1 MADEQND
8 TRNDQPEASTPAE
21 PAAEPAP
28 TETAP
33 ADRAPVEPAEQL
45 PPKERRRRAR
55 SAHSGQARPAR
66 SPKERAAERGE
77 ARRKKAVARRSWR
90 QRQRERRRAAGDTA
104 GPAVTA
110 PVAEEGGG
118 RPRVRQGVV
127 VSDKAQKTITIRID
141 VTRRHRTYKK
151 IVRSSS
157 TLHVHDERDEAHE
170 GDTVR
175 VVESRPLSARKRW
188 RLVEVLERAR

>member
-1 MADEQND
+1 MTDEQND
-8 TRNDQPEASTPAE
+8 KQSDQPEASTPE
-21 PAAEPAP
+21 RPAAADPAP
-28 TETAP
+28 AT
-33 ADRAPVEPAEQL
+33 PAEQL
-45 PPKERRRRAR
+45 PPKQRRRRAR
-55 SAHSGQARPAR
+55 STHSGEARPPR
-66 SPKERAAERGE
+66 SPQERAAERGE
-77 ARRKKAVARRSWR
+77 ARRKKAIVRRNWR
-90 QRQRERRRAAGDTA
+90 QRQRERRRAGESA
-104 GPAVTA
+104 GPATTA
-110 PVAEEGGG
+110 PVAEGGGG
-118 RPRVRQGVV
+118 RPRVRQGLV
-127 VSDKAQKTITIRID
+127 VSDKAQKTITVRID